1 MVTFGYVK
9 DCIYKDDGVLYIKVR
24 IPSIHG
30 GYFKSDYK
38 GGQIRNYVADS
49 DLPYYMSLALSSL
62 PNEGEIVAL
71 ASLDSSNNDFIVIGA
86 TGGKYK
92 M

>member
-1 MVTFGYVK
+1 MV
-9 DCIYKDDGVLYIKVR
+9 
-24 IPSIHG
+24 
-30 GYFKSDYK
+30 
-38 GGQIRNYVADS
+38 IRNYVADS